1 MRTKVTV
8 LGLGPMGVALAG
20 AFLTTG
26 HPTTVW
32 NRTPGRAIDLV
43 EDGAREEPT
52 AAAAVMTSPVVV
64 VCLASY
70 DAVEEVVNP
79 LVPQLRGRTVVNL
92 SSGSPVQAREVA
104 GLVDRAGAAYL
115 DGVILTTPPGI
126 GRAESLL
133 LYGGPPKVFDEHHEL
148 LAALGEPLRVGAD
161 PALPS
166 VYDTALL
173 SQMWGTLT
181 GWLHAVAL
189 IGADGPGGG
198 VSAQAYTRVAD
209 RWMGSV
215 RAFMNAYAPHIDAKS
230 YPGEDFTLDLHLRT
244 MEVLTHASELRGVR
258 SGLPEVFEGL
268 ARRAVEAGHGDDSYA
283 RLVEFIRAGS
293 PV

>member
-20 AFLTTG
+20 AFLAAG

-32 NRTPGRAIDLV
+32 NRTPGRAVSLV

-52 AAAAVMTSPVVV
+52 AAAAVMASPVVV

-70 DAVEEVVNP
+70 DAVEEVLTA
-79 LVPQLRGRTVVNL
+79 LVPRLRGRAVVNV

-104 GLVDRAGAAYL
+104 GLVERSGAVYL

-133 LYGGPPKVFDEHHEL
+133 LYGGAADVFAAHRETV
-148 LAALGEPLRVGAD
+148 AALGEPVHVGAD

-198 VSAQAYTRVAD
+198 VSAQAYTQIAD

-215 RAFMNAYAPHIDAKS
+215 RAFMNAYAPHIDAGS

-268 ARRAVEAGHGDDSYA
+268 TRRAVEAGHGEDSYA
-283 RLVEFIRAGS
+283 RLVEFIRSGS
-293 PV
+293 AV

>member
-1 MRTKVTV
+1 MRAKVTV

-20 AFLTTG
+20 AFLAAG

-32 NRTPGRAIDLV
+32 NRSPGRGEALV

-52 AAAAVMTSPVVV
+52 AAAAVMASPVVV

-70 DAVEEVVNP
+70 DAVEEVLTP

-104 GLVDRAGAAYL
+104 ALVERAAADYL
-115 DGVILTTPPGI
+115 DGVILTTPAGVGI
-126 GRAESLL
+126 PTSML
-133 LYGGPPKVFDEHHEL
+133 LYGGPADSFAAHRDTVS
-148 LAALGEPLRVGAD
+148 ALGDPLHVGTD

-173 SQMWGTLT
+173 SQLWGTLT

-198 VSAQAYTRVAD
+198 VSAQAYTEIAD

-215 RAFMNAYAPHIDAKS
+215 RAFMNAYAPHIDAGR
-230 YPGEDFTLDLHLRT
+230 YPGEEFDLDLHLRT
-244 MEVLTHASELRGVR
+244 MEVLSHASELRGVR

-268 ARRAVEAGHGDDSYA
+268 ARRAVEAGHGGDSYA